1 MILQT
6 YRMIILNCRVIRTS
20 NFPQTVFEEPEV
32 TEKLVHYYFKILLK
46 FLKSIFRLRQGGK
59 ESEMPR
65 TAAINTN
72 LEDLGEEMIKDILVG
87 GNGSGV
93 DSADG
98 DQVSELFCE
107 ISTISSRTFVGT
119 NCTK

>member
-1 MILQT
+1 
-6 YRMIILNCRVIRTS
+6 MIILNCRVIRTS
-20 NFPQTVFEEPEV
+20 NFPQTVFEELEV
-32 TEKLVHYYFKILLK
+32 TEKLVHYYFTILLK
-46 FLKSIFRLRQGGK
+46 FLKSIFGLRQGAK
-59 ESEMPR
+59 EPEMPR

-93 DSADG
+93 DSAEG

-107 ISTISSRTFVGT
+107 ISTISFRNFVGK